1 MWWLLAWNWWNNAL
15 QNAAVSTEA
24 KSSSPAQN
32 DAASP
37 SNAHPLQAFYQA
49 LATHGDHAF
58 GVWDKGTGF
67 SLFSANWERVTGLP
81 TSLCAGHDFMQQL
94 QTRDADMMASA
105 LQSLP
110 TRLDSP
116 LILEGR
122 AKDPKASDGE
132 RALSFA
138 MWPMSQ
144 DGVFTSIMVM
154 VKDVDTLRRLCQSTH
169 QIQAEKALAEKSRAV
184 FLSNMSHELRTPLN
198 AIMGFAEMMD
208 NKTFG
213 DVGHPT
219 YEEYVK
225 DIHFS
230 GRHLLGKINDLLDIA
245 SIDQNQITLEEE
257 DVSVQSLIADI
268 VEAFSHTAFERNIKI
283 TCDIPKESIIA
294 MMDRRKILCILTHFM
309 SNALRHTASG
319 LEITLSCRVHRTQGL
334 VIAVRDQGEGITSAR
349 LSNIVRAL
357 QDGQTYFSMDSEGI
371 GLGLSLSKELAVR
384 HDGIISI
391 DSIRHKGTVVSLV
404 LPPERVVKGL
414 GNGSNRRNIHLAK
427 H

>member
-1 MWWLLAWNWWNNAL
+1 MWWLLAWNWWNNAI
-15 QNAAVSTEA
+15 QQSQYTPHTNTD
-24 KSSSPAQN
+24 SSSQPSSPTTNTAQ
-32 DAASP
+32 
-37 SNAHPLQAFYQA
+37 PLQAFFQA

-58 GVWDKGTGF
+58 GVWNKSSGF
-67 SLFSANWERVTGLP
+67 SLFSANWERITGLS
-81 TSLCAGHDFMQQL
+81 TATCAGYDFMQQL
-94 QTRDADMMASA
+94 QDRDAELMTAM

-110 TRLDSP
+110 TRLDNP
-116 LILEGR
+116 LIFEAK
-122 AKDPKASDGE
+122 AKDIKASDGE

-138 MWPMSQ
+138 IWPMSQ
-144 DGVFTSIMVM
+144 DGLFDSIMVM
-154 VKDVDTLRRLCQSTH
+154 CKDVDALRRLSQSTH
-169 QIQAEKALAEKSRAV
+169 QIQAEKALAEKSRSA

-230 GRHLLGKINDLLDIA
+230 GQHLLGKINDLLDIA
-245 SIDQNQITLEEE
+245 SIEQNQITLEEE
-257 DVSVQSLIADI
+257 DVSVQSLVQDVI
-268 VEAFSHTAFERNIKI
+268 ESFSHTAFERNIKI
-283 TCDIPKESIIA
+283 ASDIPKDSIIA

-309 SNALRHTASG
+309 SNALRHTSSG
-319 LEITLSCRVHRTQGL
+319 SEITISCRVHRTQGL

-349 LSNIVRAL
+349 LANIVRAL

-384 HDGIISI
+384 HDGVISI

-414 GNGSNRRNIHLAK
+414 GNGSSRRNIHLAK

>member
-15 QNAAVSTEA
+15 QHANQSVASDQ
-24 KSSSPAQN
+24 SSPVTTATS
-32 DAASP
+32 ASP
-37 SNAHPLQAFYQA
+37 SSHPLQAFYQA

-67 SLFSANWERVTGLP
+67 SLFSANWERITGLS
-81 TSLCAGHDFMQQL
+81 TSLCAGQDFILQL
-94 QTRDADMMASA
+94 MPRDADTLSAA
-105 LQSLP
+105 LQSMP
-110 TRLDSP
+110 TRLDAP
-116 LILEGR
+116 LIIEGK
-122 AKDPKASDGE
+122 AKDIKAADGE

-138 MWPMSQ
+138 LWPMSH
-144 DGVFTSIMVM
+144 DGMFSSIMVM
-154 VKDVDTLRRLCQSTH
+154 VKDVDALRRLSLNTH
-169 QIQAEKALAEKSRAV
+169 HIAAEKLLAEKSRTA

-213 DVGHPT
+213 EIGHPT

-225 DIHFS
+225 DIHHS
-230 GRHLLGKINDLLDIA
+230 GKHLLGKINDLLDIA
-245 SIDQNQITLEEE
+245 SIDQNDISLQEE
-257 DVSVQSLIADI
+257 DVSVQALIADTI
-268 VEAFSHTAFERNIKI
+268 EAFSHTAFERNIKLL
-283 TCDIPKESIIA
+283 CDMPKDSVIA
-294 MMDRRKILCILTHFM
+294 IMDRRKILCVLTHFM

-319 LEITLSCRVHRTQGL
+319 SEITISCRVHRTQGL

-349 LSNIVRAL
+349 LANIVSAL

-384 HDGIISI
+384 HDGIVSI

-404 LPPERVVKGL
+404 LPPERIVKGL

-427 H
+427 Q